1 MPLLLTESDVRRVL
15 DMKDLIAAM
24 EATVARFSAGGAHQP
39 VRMVVP
45 SGDTG
50 GFFGLMPA
58 YLSEPR
64 SLGAKLVTLFN
75 SNTARG
81 LPSHLAT
88 IVLMDP
94 DTGALLAIL
103 DGRFITE
110 ARTAAVSAVT
120 AKHLARADAAELAII
135 GSGVQ
140 ATSHLEAVP
149 LVRRLSGIRVWS
161 PTPAHREAFVRS
173 AASHSTVPV
182 RACATAQE
190 ALRDADLV
198 VLATAS
204 LTPVVQK
211 SWISPGAHVMCVGA
225 CRPDW
230 REMDPALV
238 AAGRLFV
245 DSRVAALVESG
256 DVLMGIREGLFGPDH
271 IVGEIGE
278 LVAGRV
284 EGRRSPQEI
293 TIFKSLGMAVED
305 VASADLAYR
314 RAREV
319 GVGTEITL

>member
-1 MPLLLTESDVRRVL
+1 MN
-15 DMKDLIAAM
+15 DLIAVM

-75 SNTARG
+75 GNTARG
-81 LPSHLAT
+81 LPSHLAS

-94 DTGALLAIL
+94 DTGQLLAIT
-103 DGRFITE
+103 DGRYITE

-120 AKHLARADAAELAII
+120 AKYLARPDAAELAII

-140 ATSHLEAVP
+140 ATSHLEAIP
-149 LVRRLSGIRVWS
+149 LVRQLMGIRVWS
-161 PTPAHREAFVRS
+161 RTPAHRDAFVRD
-173 AASHSTVPV
+173 AAPHAAAPI
-182 RACATAQE
+182 RACATAE
-190 ALRDADLV
+190 DALRGADLV

-211 SWISPGAHVMCVGA
+211 AWIAPGAHVMCVGA

-238 AAGRLFV
+238 AGGRLFV
-245 DSRVAALVESG
+245 DSRAAALVESG
-256 DVLMGIREGLFGPDH
+256 DVLMGIKEGWFGADH
-271 IVGEIGE
+271 IAGEIGE

-314 RAREV
+314 RALKA